1 MVALRKPNTK
11 QATREL
17 ATFPISALGWDI
29 SLGRLFNK
37 IDTIHILKA
46 QPSIS
51 TKPES
56 LARHQL
62 ASKLE
67 AFLRAVDRND
77 LETVQSMLQD
87 KETTRLC
94 DTALLLASYNDNEE
108 VFKFLLQTPANPNSK
123 DHGGR
128 TALHLAAVNGNIE
141 IVRRLISVG
150 VNVHTRDN
158 KGQTALHLA
167 VANGNI
173 DMVEYLMSKSGNFD
187 MRDNEGQTAFHL
199 AV

>member
-51 TKPES
+51 TKPKS

-108 VFKFLLQTPANPNSK
+108 VFKFLLQTPANPNSR

-128 TALHLAAVNGNIE
+128 HSIW
-141 IVRRLISVG
+141 
-150 VNVHTRDN
+150 
-158 KGQTALHLA
+158 Q
-167 VANGNI
+167 
-173 DMVEYLMSKSGNFD
+173 
-187 MRDNEGQTAFHL
+187 Q
-199 AV
+199 